1 MSTLICDR
9 CGSTE
14 FTDDAGRRV
23 CAYCQSTIKDIQ
35 QVSKNTNIQIH
46 SDIQDLLQKCQ
57 EDPANR
63 DRYVRMILNI
73 DPSNKEVQRFL
84 EPSQHSRKARKRN
97 RSGASELGG
106 AKSGPNPHAGVTTMG
121 GGSSLPAGVS
131 GKSWAVAL
139 VLSLLFGWLGVD
151 RFYLGQIGLGI
162 AKFLTAGGFGIW
174 WLIDVVLIGLKRAR
188 DSEGRRLQ

>member
-1 MSTLICDR
+1 
-9 CGSTE
+9 
-14 FTDDAGRRV
+14 
-23 CAYCQSTIKDIQ
+23 
-35 QVSKNTNIQIH
+35 
-46 SDIQDLLQKCQ
+46 
-57 EDPANR
+57 
-63 DRYVRMILNI
+63 
-73 DPSNKEVQRFL
+73 
-84 EPSQHSRKARKRN
+84 
-97 RSGASELGG
+97 
-106 AKSGPNPHAGVTTMG
+106 MG